1 MKKIFSAFLSLVIF
15 SFLTIPNFFAD
26 DPPRRRQKFMPE
38 EDQRLIELVNEHGT
52 SDWVLIAS
60 LMENRNPRQCR
71 ERWKHYLSVRDT
83 RKEPFSPEEDR
94 AISEKFNEL
103 GPKWTKI
110 ATFLPGRSDID
121 IKHRFLTSIRYQHI
135 PVEAYVRSKFY
146 KYSAEN
152 IVPPQLDLH
161 KEVVNPVPLE
171 MSQNFANQVLPKP
184 NQRCGVPKSL
194 KSRQDAVD
202 EELSELCSKL
212 DFNDFITGNF

>member
-15 SFLTIPNFFAD
+15 SFLTIPNFFAG

-71 ERWKHYLSVRDT
+71 ERWKHYLSVRET

-110 ATFLPGRSDID
+110 ASFLPGRSDID
-121 IKHRFLTSIRYQHI
+121 IKHRFVNFIRWHY
-135 PVEAYVRSKFY
+135 
-146 KYSAEN
+146 N
-152 IVPPQLDLH
+152 IIGLRYAPIRRCNILPEQNPEQVHVASTVQLDLNQ
-161 KEVVNPVPLE
+161 EVVVPEPLE
-171 MSQNFANQVLPKP
+171 P
-184 NQRCGVPKSL
+184 NQESGLNRFETPPL
-194 KSRQDAVD
+194 FEDD
-202 EELSELCSKL
+202 NIFELE
-212 DFNDFITGNF
+212 NDFDRDKWDFYPF